1 MSAYYRALIRPFPD
15 FVSLLDIH
23 PAAAAYSLRKLSAA
37 HTKCLRVRRT
47 NQIALDDENDEM
59 DIGFSATPDE
69 NGNYWLDTQALWD
82 FCCLTAYAGQANGYV
97 TKLYDPSGNGRDF
110 IQPNAAYQA
119 RIVTNAVVET
129 ENGLPCFVT
138 INNGGYYVENNL
150 STFGIS
156 SPVMHA
162 AYVARHRTPGA
173 LINGFVFSLISNAT
187 LDRHRFASW
196 ITAPASRASL
206 YMSSISN
213 YGGNSTTQGAAHD
226 TEESFYNSLRQVF
239 MTADPQGAAHDMY
252 IYRNNE
258 LRVTAEQSF
267 DNYPTFHALPMRKF
281 TVATVAGLVLPELII
296 YENDKYAAREAIS
309 NNQITAWGTL

>member
-1 MSAYYRALIRPFPD
+1 MSSYYRSLINPLAD
-15 FVSLLDIH
+15 FVGLLDIH

-47 NQIALDDENDEM
+47 NQIGIYDENNEI
-59 DIGFSATPDE
+59 DIGFSSTPDA
-69 NGNYWLDTQALWD
+69 NGNYWIDTQALWE
-82 FCCLTAYAGQANGYV
+82 FCALSAYAGECNGYV
-97 TKLYDPSGNGRDF
+97 TKIYDPSGNGRDF
-110 IQPNAAYQA
+110 IQPNAAYQS

-129 ENGLPCFVT
+129 ENGLPTFIT

-150 STFGIS
+150 SSFGIS

-162 AYVARHRTPGA
+162 AYVARHRTPGG
-173 LINGFVFSLISNAT
+173 NGFVFSLISNAT

-196 ITAPASRASL
+196 IAAPNSRASL

-213 YGGNSTTQGAAHD
+213 YGGNSTTQGSAAD
-226 TEESFYNSLRQVF
+226 AESAFYSTLRQVF
-239 MTADPQGAAHDMY
+239 MTADPQGAEHDMY

-258 LRVTAEQSF
+258 LRVTAEQSY
-267 DNYPTFHALPMRKF
+267 DNFPTFHALPIRTF
-281 TVATVAGLVLPELII
+281 TVATVAGLVQPEFII

-309 NNQITAWGTL
+309 NNQITAWGII